1 MIVFDK
7 VEIKDSLSS
16 ENIFELLV
24 DFGGDPEYSS
34 FGILCSTICHNPPG
48 EGSRKL
54 YFYDNSHL
62 FRCYTGCDSYFD
74 IFELV
79 IKVAKIQWDKD
90 YDLNDAVR
98 WVAQRFG
105 ISGENVEE
113 DECKQLEDWKILA
126 TYDKIQELEVKDKKV
141 VLKTYNE
148 DILSR
153 FNYNVKIGPWL
164 NEGISQ
170 EALDQAMIGFYP
182 GGDQITIPHFDINGR
197 FIGLRGRTLCKE
209 EGERYGKYR
218 PLKVGKDLYNHPL
231 GMSLYNLNNSK
242 DNIKLIK
249 KAIVFEGEKS
259 TLLYQSYFGLEND
272 ISVACCGSSL
282 STYQVQELIDV
293 GAEEII
299 IAFDRQFKEI
309 GDEEFQHLKKNLLKL
324 RTKYKNYVNISFI
337 FDKNMITGYKA
348 SPIDEGKE
356 KFLQLFLKIALIK
369 DTLNFQH
376 FQAILIAILQTKKF
390 LFAKK
395 CFSKISKTR
404 ISL

>member
-126 TYDKIQELEVKDKKV
+126 TYDKIQELEVKDKKI

-337 FDKNMITGYKA
+337 FDKNMITGYKS
-348 SPIDEGKE
+348 SPIDHGPKIFME
-356 KFLQLFLKIALIK
+356 LFK
-369 DTLNFQH
+369 D
-376 FQAILIAILQTKKF
+376 
-390 LFAKK
+390 
-395 CFSKISKTR
+395 R
-404 ISL
+404 IVL

>member
-182 GGDQITIPHFDINGR
+182 GGDQITIPHFDTNGR

-249 KAIVFEGEKS
+249 KAIVFEGK
-259 TLLYQSYFGLEND
+259 
-272 ISVACCGSSL
+272 
-282 STYQVQELIDV
+282 
-293 GAEEII
+293 
-299 IAFDRQFKEI
+299 R
-309 GDEEFQHLKKNLLKL
+309 
-324 RTKYKNYVNISFI
+324 
-337 FDKNMITGYKA
+337 
-348 SPIDEGKE
+348 
-356 KFLQLFLKIALIK
+356 
-369 DTLNFQH
+369 
-376 FQAILIAILQTKKF
+376 
-390 LFAKK
+390 
-395 CFSKISKTR
+395 
-404 ISL
+404 